1 MESSKELIPLFWL
14 GTVLMLFLAIGLLF
28 LVVTYQKYFTKMK
41 KKEAEILLKTA
52 ISSERNERK
61 RIAQELHD
69 GLQSDL
75 SAQRIFTLLLEK
87 KITEPESKKIV
98 DYLKSSIE
106 QTIENTRI
114 ITYKLM
120 PPLLESAGFNLA
132 LQEYF
137 QQLQLLTNKKFEL
150 KGDITT
156 PIIHGEYSYD
166 LFRIVQEFTQNMLK
180 HNNISNCIVCVIKND
195 TECKLE
201 IIDDGKSFNFKELRE
216 KSNRLGLLSIQSRI
230 QAMSAVI
237 EQRTVKSGNH
247 FVIYL
252 PHYHD

>member
-1 MESSKELIPLFWL
+1 MESTKELIPLFWL
-14 GTVLMLFLAIGLLF
+14 GTVLMLFLAIGLLT
-28 LVVTYQKYFTKMK
+28 LVVTYQKYFAKMK
-41 KKEAEILLKTA
+41 RKESELLLKTA
-52 ISSERNERK
+52 IVSERNERK

-87 KITEPESKKIV
+87 KITEPESKKLV

-156 PIIHGEYSYD
+156 PIIHAELSYD

-180 HNNISNCIVCVIKND
+180 HNNISQCFVCIVKND
-195 TECKLE
+195 SGQQLE
-201 IIDDGKSFNFKELRE
+201 IIDDGKSFNFKEIRE
-216 KSNRLGLLSIQSRI
+216 NSNRLGLQSIQSRI
-230 QAMSAVI
+230 QAISAVL
-237 EQRTVKSGNH
+237 EQREVISGNH

-252 PHYHD
+252 P